1 MQVLLEVREQ
11 RLHRQNQVMVVLV
24 YIFQNTQHL
33 VVTHL
38 DGLLVVEVEV
48 QYILI
53 HLQVQ
58 LVLVEMVEVVMVLTL
73 NLVPVLRLLMVL
85 SILAVVE
92 VVLDILKTHRQMV
105 VQELLF

>member
-1 MQVLLEVREQ
+1 MKIMKPVVYQQVRDEEEVQVLLEVREQ

-48 QYILI
+48 LYILI
-53 HLQVQ
+53 HL
-58 LVLVEMVEVVMVLTL
+58 
-73 NLVPVLRLLMVL
+73 
-85 SILAVVE
+85 
-92 VVLDILKTHRQMV
+92 
-105 VQELLF
+105 